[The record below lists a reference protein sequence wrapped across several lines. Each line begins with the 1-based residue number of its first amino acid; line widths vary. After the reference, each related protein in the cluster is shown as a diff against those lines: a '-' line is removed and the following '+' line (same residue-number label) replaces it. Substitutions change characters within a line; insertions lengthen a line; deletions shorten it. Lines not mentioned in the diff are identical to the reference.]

1 MAPFTKENFACHF
14 ISENYCSRALRSKIC
29 CSRAFCVR
37 DDHWWSPQFLHQAFL
52 VYKMVWSGGLGFYP
66 RWVWDSK
73 NSGPSSALASHGTLI
88 FLWMIHCSHL
98 TLCISPMDGAHLNP
112 HFQQLHAAEAGG
124 GHKSLLVLVSAYLY
138 LKVQILPLSKS
149 SIARDIPSLACRN
162 GRWYSA
168 SFYINPLPCWSEDL
182 MVKSPL

>member
-1 MAPFTKENFACHF
+1 MYFDGTFHKRNFACHF

-73 NSGPSSALASHGTLI
+73 NSGPSSALASFFCEWSTA
-88 FLWMIHCSHL
+88 L
-98 TLCISPMDGAHLNP
+98 TLPYASDPWMELTWTHTCYNYMLLKLVVVIRACWSWWAHTCIWRSKSCHCQSPPLLGT
-112 HFQQLHAAEAGG
+112 
-124 GHKSLLVLVSAYLY
+124 SLL
-138 LKVQILPLSKS
+138 
-149 SIARDIPSLACRN
+149 
-162 GRWYSA
+162 
-168 SFYINPLPCWSEDL
+168 
-182 MVKSPL
+182 